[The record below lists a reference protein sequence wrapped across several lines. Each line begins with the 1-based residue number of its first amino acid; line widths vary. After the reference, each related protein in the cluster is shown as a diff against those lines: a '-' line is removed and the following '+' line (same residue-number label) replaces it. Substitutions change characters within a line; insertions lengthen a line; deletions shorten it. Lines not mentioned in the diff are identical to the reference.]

1 MYTSTHVNQ
10 EIHVIIGIFVG
21 MSSPHATL
29 GNTQDEIT
37 SPAQSAALGSLL
49 PGLPPLHPAPTHSL
63 NQSDHQQEQ
72 DQEQLQHEQLQQT
85 LIQQATGALFK
96 QYHNYY

>member
-1 MYTSTHVNQ
+1 
-10 EIHVIIGIFVG
+10 

-37 SPAQSAALGSLL
+37 SPAQLTALGGLL
-49 PGLPPLHPAPTHSL
+49 PGLPPLHPAPTHSHS
-63 NQSDHQQEQ
+63 QSDHQQEQ
-72 DQEQLQHEQLQQT
+72 DQDEQLSHEQLQQM